1 MISVS
6 GINWKEKIANKN
18 LIEKLQQKNKFS
30 HILSKLI
37 ISRKFD
43 DDEIFSVGNDVE
55 FSNIF
60 KNDLDFINS
69 INLLKESIDKKEEI
83 CILGDYDVDGSVA
96 TSLFVKF
103 LKNLNHPFFYYI
115 PDREKMVMVL
125 A

>member
-69 INLLKESIDKKEEI
+69 INLLKESIDKK
-83 CILGDYDVDGSVA
+83 
-96 TSLFVKF
+96 
-103 LKNLNHPFFYYI
+103 
-115 PDREKMVMVL
+115 
-125 A
+125 